1 VITEV
6 MAYTIELLF
15 LRDSDTFLLPGARG
29 NLPNFGPKP
38 QVHPF
43 GPGYDL
49 HPELSR
55 SGLAV
60 ILSRLAP
67 PVAIATTYAASMYV
81 EQAAIKNI
89 VASENIDTNTKIRFL
104 SGY

>member
-1 VITEV
+1 MISEV
-6 MAYTIELLF
+6 MAHTIEFLF
-15 LRDSDTFLLPGARG
+15 MRDSDTFLLPGARG

-38 QVHPF
+38 LVHPF

-55 SGLAV
+55 AAGPGAYIAATVAV
-60 ILSRLAP
+60 IG
-67 PVAIATTYAASMYV
+67 YAYAVSMYS
-81 EQAAIKNI
+81 ESESIKSI
-89 VASENIDTNTKIRFL
+89 VGSENIDTNTKIRFL

>member
-1 VITEV
+1 MISEV
-6 MAYTIELLF
+6 MAHTIEFLF
-15 LRDSDTFLLPGARG
+15 LGDSDTFLLPGARG

-38 QVHPF
+38 PVHPF

-55 SGLAV
+55 AAGPAAYVAGIVAV
-60 ILSRLAP
+60 IGYSYG
-67 PVAIATTYAASMYV
+67 VSMFA
-81 EQAAIKNI
+81 EAKSIKSI
-89 VASENIDTNTKIRFL
+89 VASDNIDTNTKIRIL